1 MGTSAALGGAAGLAG
16 GNGWQ
21 HKQSLGLTV
30 ASLSGNGLNYGLS
43 VAGATNLRNV
53 VIPALVFGS
62 LGGYYGLLGKH
73 FNPTGNF
80 VGF

>member
-1 MGTSAALGGAAGLAG
+1 MGTSAIVGGVIGAFGKS
-16 GNGWQ
+16 GWQ